1 MVFTYDNILIIIIK
15 KGQERTLEN
24 LGLEGIISTICG
36 HILNKQDLL

>member
-15 KGQERTLEN
+15 KSQERTLEN
-24 LGLEGIISTICG
+24 LRLEGIISIICG